1 MLMKH
6 FVKFFVVTFLLMF
19 CTGVSAEQ
27 KIVFLDLAYVL
38 NNSKAGKGAQDYL
51 KKTYN
56 DNLKKFMDM
65 EKALKKEEQDL
76 LAKKTVLSKEE
87 YQKRT
92 DELRKKVIDYQSQR
106 RLSLEKISKQ
116 RAEARKKLI
125 EELDPILDKYI
136 NENSISLVID
146 KKNMVMGNKDLDIT
160 NTIVDLLNK
169 ELPSISLK

>member
-1 MLMKH
+1 MKY
-6 FVKFFVVTFLLMF
+6 FVKLFVVTLIVL
-19 CTGVSAEQ
+19 VSKYAFADH
-27 KIVFLDLAYVL
+27 KVVFLDMKYIL

-51 KKTYN
+51 QKTFKEN
-56 DNLKKFMDM
+56 QKKFSDK
-65 EKALKKEEQDL
+65 EKELKDEEKDL
-76 LAKKTVLSKEE
+76 LKNKTVLSKEE